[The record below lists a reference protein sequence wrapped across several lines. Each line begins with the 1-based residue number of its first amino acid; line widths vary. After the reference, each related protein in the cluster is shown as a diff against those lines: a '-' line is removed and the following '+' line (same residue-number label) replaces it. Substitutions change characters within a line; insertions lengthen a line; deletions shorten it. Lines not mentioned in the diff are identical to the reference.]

1 MNNQELV
8 TTRAVNVSWRDYL
21 TLCKPKVVVVM
32 LLTAA
37 VGMFLA
43 VPELPPVANV
53 FFGLLG
59 IGLAAGSAAAVNHVM
74 DRKIDEHMA
83 RTKARPLPQGKL
95 TPVQALMFSAMSGVA
110 GITIL
115 VLFVNVLTAWLTVAA
130 LMGYAVVYTVWL
142 KRATPQNIVIGG
154 IAGAAPPLLGW
165 CAVTGTV
172 EANALLLVLIIF
184 AWTPPHFWA
193 LCIARKDDYAKAG
206 IPMLPV
212 THGVEYTRLQILL
225 YSLLMLAT
233 TLLPVM
239 TGMSGYIYL
248 VLITLLN
255 MRFMYRVKCLWGES
269 KDSPMLLFR
278 HSINYIMLLFTALL
292 IDHYLISGA
301 VALQI

>member
-1 MNNQELV
+1 MNNQELA

-43 VPELPPVANV
+43 VPELPPLVNV
-53 FFGLLG
+53 LFGLLG

-95 TPVQALMFSAMSGVA
+95 TPSQALMFAAMTGVA
-110 GITIL
+110 GIAIL

-165 CAVTGTV
+165 CAITGAV

-212 THGVEYTRLQILL
+212 THGVKYTRLQILL

-255 MRFMYRVKCLWGES
+255 MRFMYRVKCLWSGS

-278 HSINYIMLLFTALL
+278 HSINYIMLLFVALL
-292 IDHYLISGA
+292 LDHYLIGQT
-301 VALQI
+301 VGIQI